1 MQAEGGIRAEKQ
13 RPVHSEGRG
22 CIEADG
28 RKVEGGMNRQE
39 AARQVGMVSRRA
51 ETGRQTEAVRPEK
64 TIG

>member
-1 MQAEGGIRAEKQ
+1 VG
-13 RPVHSEGRG
+13 SEGRG
-22 CIEADG
+22 CIEAGG

-51 ETGRQTEAVRPEK
+51 ETGRQTEAVRPAK